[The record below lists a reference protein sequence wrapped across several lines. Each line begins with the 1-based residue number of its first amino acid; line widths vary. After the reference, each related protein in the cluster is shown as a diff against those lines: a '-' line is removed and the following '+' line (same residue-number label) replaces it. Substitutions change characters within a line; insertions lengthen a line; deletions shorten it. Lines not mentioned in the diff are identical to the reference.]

1 MTRSPPRRPSS
12 AQTAIHAASTSAEA
26 ASAARRS
33 SRKRITHSRSGSG
46 PLTVSRPFP
55 FERVAHAPK
64 PADGRPLVVDDG
76 LEQRPGLGIALRP
89 ANELAERRVL
99 ARGQTPEEER
109 QLRAV
114 RDARIGDHAA
124 QGGELAARPRTGNTA
139 ERAQGRRGRA
149 GGSRWAAGRA
159 RRAAPRSRTRRGGA
173 ARDPPPPPPA
183 APPGAGRRPAWRP
196 RPSTPTGPC
205 ARAPDGGS

>member
-12 AQTAIHAASTSAEA
+12 AQTAIHAASTPAEA

-46 PLTVSRPFP
+46 PLTGSRPFP

-64 PADGRPLVVDDG
+64 PPDGRPLVVDDG

-89 ANELAERRVL
+89 AHELAERPVL
-99 ARGQTPEEER
+99 APGQAPEEER
-109 QLRAV
+109 HLRAV

-124 QGGELAARPRTGNTA
+124 QGGELAARPRAGNTA
-139 ERAQGRRGRA
+139 ERAQADRK
-149 GGSRWAAGRA
+149 S
-159 RRAAPRSRTRRGGA
+159 TRLN
-173 ARDPPPPPPA
+173 
-183 APPGAGRRPAWRP
+183 
-196 RPSTPTGPC
+196 S
-205 ARAPDGGS
+205 SH

>member
-12 AQTAIHAASTSAEA
+12 AQTAIQAASTAAEA

-89 ANELAERRVL
+89 AYELAERRVL
-99 ARGQTPEEER
+99 ARGQAPEEER

-124 QGGELAARPRTGNTA
+124 QGGELAARPRAGNTA
-139 ERAQGRRGRA
+139 ERAQAGLGQRGVPPIARADHAQPAAEACVRA
-149 GGSRWAAGRA
+149 GYGFRAGSVKLPGYLRA
-159 RRAAPRSRTRRGGA
+159 TTRIL
-173 ARDPPPPPPA
+173 
-183 APPGAGRRPAWRP
+183 
-196 RPSTPTGPC
+196 
-205 ARAPDGGS
+205 